1 MIRPLKVR
9 HCICLIYWIA
19 YSFNIYSSMRICHFQ
34 LLNISK
40 MLAFLHFNIFLKNSY
55 SCMEFSILQ
64 KLRGLSLMILS
75 SEVKCFKI
83 CSTNFWNRKK
93 ICSYSS
99 LPWFTY
105 YKFKVSRNEWTHF
118 DFSYSK
124 RHVAEFFRIFAGH
137 NFIKHEPLISEEYF
151 SFLYFIT
158 NFEKNFTQFNSILL
172 KFV

>member
-1 MIRPLKVR
+1 
-9 HCICLIYWIA
+9 
-19 YSFNIYSSMRICHFQ
+19 MRICHFQ

-40 MLAFLHFNIFLKNSY
+40 MLAFLHFKILLKNSY

-75 SEVKCFKI
+75 SEVKCVKI
-83 CSTNFWNRKK
+83 CSTNFWNRTK
-93 ICSYSS
+93 IC
-99 LPWFTY
+99 WFTY

-124 RHVAEFFRIFAGH
+124 RNVAEFFRFFAGH

-151 SFLYFIT
+151 SFLYFIN
-158 NFEKNFTQFNSILL
+158 NFEKKLLNFTQLYSNLL

>member
-1 MIRPLKVR
+1 MQLTLLNWDNKSVLALKKSEISNSLSVFYLVPKYFQCPNWVKSIADDPALKVR

-19 YSFNIYSSMRICHFQ
+19 YSFNINSSMRICHFQ

-40 MLAFLHFNIFLKNSY
+40 MLAFLHFKILLKNSY

-105 YKFKVSRNEWTHF
+105 YKFKVSRNE
-118 DFSYSK
+118 
-124 RHVAEFFRIFAGH
+124 
-137 NFIKHEPLISEEYF
+137 
-151 SFLYFIT
+151 
-158 NFEKNFTQFNSILL
+158 
-172 KFV
+172 

>member
-1 MIRPLKVR
+1 MPKYFQCPNWVKSIADDLALKVW

-40 MLAFLHFNIFLKNSY
+40 MLAFLHFKIFLKNSY

-93 ICSYSS
+93 NLLVHLLQIQSFSKWIN
-99 LPWFTY
+99 PFWFFLFQ
-105 YKFKVSRNEWTHF
+105 KACGRVFQ
-118 DFSYSK
+118 
-124 RHVAEFFRIFAGH
+124 
-137 NFIKHEPLISEEYF
+137 NFCR
-151 SFLYFIT
+151 
-158 NFEKNFTQFNSILL
+158 TQFY
-172 KFV
+172 